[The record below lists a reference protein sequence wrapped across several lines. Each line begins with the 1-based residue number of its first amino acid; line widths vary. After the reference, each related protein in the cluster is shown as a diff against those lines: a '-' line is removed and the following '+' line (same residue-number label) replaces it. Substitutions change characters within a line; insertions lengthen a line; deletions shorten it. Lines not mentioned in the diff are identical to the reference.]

1 MFMRPLRHVRAQG
14 GMCMLQ
20 QLENQERRTQVPM
33 MSQTKHD
40 QEQKKVIVLWEN
52 YNLSL

>member
-20 QLENQERRTQVPM
+20 QLEN
-33 MSQTKHD
+33 
-40 QEQKKVIVLWEN
+40 
-52 YNLSL
+52 